1 MGAFNQAVKAAK
13 QTLAKEDKKESREN
27 SIEIE
32 DEIMLIPWQLIHPDP
47 DQPRKERDPDEF
59 LKVSNAIKQTKGNTQ
74 PIQVRNHP
82 TLNGEYMIVFGEGR
96 WTACKQHGLKVRAQ
110 LKTEFDKDK
119 IAENKNLLFDRLFV
133 QVSENVARN
142 DLPLI
147 REAEALKRLIDC
159 HVDKLPAKDVGK
171 MLGYDKTKT
180 SRFVKLASVPDEIK
194 KVSLDGISQNV
205 NLLVLLADLYQHV
218 DSEVFESYLEKVRNK
233 TLFESGLREI
243 KNSLKPKKEEKAE
256 KNNGAGEEQL
266 HGDAAKKTKMPGV
279 DSSLEE
285 AVTTKAQANR
295 ATVSEELKHSAFP
308 VIESFEVV
316 DGHLLIF
323 VNDLKLPI
331 KVTKKD
337 AQALGLAIGEL

>member
-1 MGAFNQAVKAAK
+1 MGGFNQAVMAAK
-13 QTLAKEDKKESREN
+13 NTLANETKKESREN
-27 SIEIE
+27 QIEIE

-59 LKVSNAIKQTKGNTQ
+59 LKVSNAIKQTNGNTQ

-82 TLNGEYMIVFGEGR
+82 TLKGEYMIVFGEGR
-96 WTACKQHGLKVRAQ
+96 WTACKQHGLKVRSQ
-110 LKTEFDKDK
+110 LKTEFDKEK
-119 IAENKNLLFDRLFV
+119 IAENQNLLFDRLFV

-159 HVDKLPAKDVGK
+159 HVDNLPAKDVGK

-180 SRFVKLASVPDEIK
+180 SRLVKLASVPDEIK

-205 NLLVLLADLYQHV
+205 NLLVLLADLYQRV
-218 DSEVFESYLEKVRNK
+218 DSDVFGSYLEKVRNK

-243 KNSLKPKKEEKAE
+243 KKSLDPKKDAKSEKD
-256 KNNGAGEEQL
+256 KGAGEEQL
-266 HGDAAKKTKMPGV
+266 LGDGQENTKKPGNE
-279 DSSLEE
+279 SSLDE
-285 AVTTKAQANR
+285 ADTTKSQATK
-295 ATVSEELKHSAFP
+295 AAGSDDVKHSAFP

-331 KVTKKD
+331 KVNKKD
-337 AQALGLAIGEL
+337 AKAMGLAIKEL